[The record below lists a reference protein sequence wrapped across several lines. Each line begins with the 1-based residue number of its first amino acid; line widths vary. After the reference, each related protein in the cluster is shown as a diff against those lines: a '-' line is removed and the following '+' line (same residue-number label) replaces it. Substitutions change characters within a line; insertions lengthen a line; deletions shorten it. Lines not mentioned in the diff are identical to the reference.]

1 MKDAKNVRQLI
12 SEGFF
17 KNNNEEEVIYE
28 HARTQEFFP
37 KGGGGSEGYISLPG
51 GGEPEAYIFGN
62 FTV

>member
-37 KGGGGSEGYISLPG
+37 KGGGVRGIHKFAG
-51 GGEPEAYIFGN
+51 GGARGIYFW
-62 FTV
+62 